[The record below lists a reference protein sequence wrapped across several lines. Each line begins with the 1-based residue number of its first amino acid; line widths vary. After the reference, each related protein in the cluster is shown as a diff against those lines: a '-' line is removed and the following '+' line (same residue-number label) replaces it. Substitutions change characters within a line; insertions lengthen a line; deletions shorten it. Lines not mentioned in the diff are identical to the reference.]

1 MFCPQHHSAGVRD
14 ISETKEATSAA
25 CDSELIISAH
35 PDPTHGATSE
45 AQREVTT
52 QKQPLLLTLL
62 TAKH

>member
-1 MFCPQHHSAGVRD
+1 MQRD

-25 CDSELIISAH
+25 CNSELIISTH
-35 PDPTHGATSE
+35 LVPTHGAASE

-62 TAKH
+62 TAKD